1 MLTVAFFK
9 RDPMH
14 QPPFDPEQFK
24 QGQRQAWG
32 RTANGM
38 KTWWPVL
45 EEGGQKLSDKLVDV
59 VEVRPGSKVLDVATG
74 IGEPAVTAARRV
86 QPNGKVL
93 ATDISPEMLAI
104 GKERAE
110 KLGLQHIIEFRES
123 DVESLKLPDK
133 SFDAVLCR
141 LGLMFLP
148 NLPDALR
155 IFHNALVP
163 GGKMAAA
170 VWPTLDKVPTINLVF
185 LTVLKKLKLPP
196 PSAGTPPFHLSDPLA
211 LQNALIKAGFQDVKT
226 ENMIVT
232 LRFDSPDSFT
242 NYHKATS
249 PPIHALLAGQTA
261 EKQNEIWQAVTEA
274 TKPYTNSKGELILD
288 NEVICCV
295 GTRAS

>member
-1 MLTVAFFK
+1 
-9 RDPMH
+9 MH
-14 QPPFDPEQFK
+14 QQQPPTSFDPEQFK
-24 QGQRQAWG
+24 QGQRQAWS
-32 RTANGM
+32 RTASGM

-45 EEGGQKLSDKLVDV
+45 EEGGQKLADRLVDLAG
-59 VEVRPGSKVLDVATG
+59 VRSGSKILDVATG

-104 GKERAE
+104 GRERAE

-123 DVESLKLPDK
+123 DAESLKLPDK

-141 LGLMFLP
+141 LGLMFLSNIP
-148 NLPDALR
+148 HALR
-155 IFHNALVP
+155 IFYNALVP
-163 GGKMAAA
+163 GGKIAAA
-170 VWPTLDKVPTINLVF
+170 VWPALDKVPVINLAF
-185 LTVLKKLKLPP
+185 LTALKKLNLPP
-196 PSAGTPPFHLSDPLA
+196 PSTGTPPFHLSDPLA

-232 LRFDSPDSFT
+232 LRFDSLDSFT
-242 NYHKATS
+242 NYHKSTS

-274 TKPYTNSKGELILD
+274 AKPYTNSKGEVILD

-295 GTRAS
+295 GARHS